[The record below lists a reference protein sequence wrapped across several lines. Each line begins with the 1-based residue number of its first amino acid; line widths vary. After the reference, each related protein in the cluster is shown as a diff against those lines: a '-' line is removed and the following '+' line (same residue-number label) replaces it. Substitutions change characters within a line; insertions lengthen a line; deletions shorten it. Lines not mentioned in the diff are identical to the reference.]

1 MQLALQAN
9 RVGAELPRI
18 EIVVRI
24 PGRRPTRRRLE
35 REAESQ
41 LLAPIAAA
49 DRYGVRLRAGP
60 YLGVVERQV
69 EPSAPGTN
77 RHRPRPC
84 KGLLTEPTGGATRR
98 VLGPAG
104 RWGRRL
110 AGGGASRQAKQGGD
124 AMDGRRRDG
133 EPGRDVRQERI
144 ELGGVGAY
152 LALPQVVRQAQPET
166 RQQVRRERV
175 VDRRRLPARVTRL
188 LRLLEVVG
196 QRARVDAQEPD
207 LARGVLGRVA
217 GRRLELGLEVL

>member
-1 MQLALQAN
+1 QLA
-9 RVGAELPRI
+9 
-18 EIVVRI
+18 
-24 PGRRPTRRRLE
+24 PTPP
-35 REAESQ
+35 A
-41 LLAPIAAA
+41 
-49 DRYGVRLRAGP
+49 
-60 YLGVVERQV
+60 
-69 EPSAPGTN
+69 TK

-84 KGLLTEPTGGATRR
+84 KGLLTEPTGGASRR

-144 ELGGVGAY
+144 EPGGVGAY

-166 RQQVRRERV
+166 RQQIRRERV
-175 VDRRRLPARVTRL
+175 IDRRRLPARVTRL

-196 QRARVDAQEPD
+196 QGARVDAQEPD
-207 LARGVLGRVA
+207 LACGMLGRVA
-217 GRRLELGLEVL
+217 RRRLELGLEVL

>member
-1 MQLALQAN
+1 RGRLLGEGLLLVVELDVGLIQQGDIEAEGEVAVRGLQKREARVPAVQIALEAN
-9 RVGAELPRI
+9 GVGAELPCV

-24 PGRRPTRRRLE
+24 PGRRPMRRRLE
-35 REAESQ
+35 REGESQ
-41 LLAPIAAA
+41 LLAPVAAP
-49 DRYGVRLRAGP
+49 DRYRVRLRAGP
-60 YLGVVERQV
+60 YFGVVERQV

-124 AMDGRRRDG
+124 AMDGRWRDG

-144 ELGGVGAY
+144 EPGGVG
-152 LALPQVVRQAQPET
+152 
-166 RQQVRRERV
+166 
-175 VDRRRLPARVTRL
+175 
-188 LRLLEVVG
+188 
-196 QRARVDAQEPD
+196 
-207 LARGVLGRVA
+207 
-217 GRRLELGLEVL
+217 